1 MADVRVVAS
10 VPTSIDFS
18 SAVGSPVVINSSTAV
33 AYFIRSTGTVTP
45 LVPDTSGVP
54 GVTTTATAASVLT
67 IVNGLITGA
76 T

>member
-10 VPTSIDFS
+10 VPASIDFS

-45 LVPDTSGVP
+45 LVPDTSGVL
-54 GVTTTATAASVLT
+54 V
-67 IVNGLITGA
+67 
-76 T
+76 